1 MVFSRGIVKGYCWQQ
16 RLRVDYILERLFRY
30 RFPSTYIIGV
40 CEANAFMPLF
50 INTYLEKEILNMK
63 LVNYNLKVG
72 NKTLLENINLSFKS
86 NVINHILGSNGAGKS
101 SFAKSCVGML
111 KYEGKISGNS
121 GAILIGSGS
130 NVPSEFTIDDLLEL
144 LKKRFE
150 PQKVKGLY
158 DLLKLNT
165 VSGKLQIK
173 KMSDGQKQKIKLLAF
188 LSEDPK
194 VIILDEF
201 TNALDKNSALDLY
214 HFFNEYNKMHDVV
227 IINITH
233 NLSDLEY
240 MEGKYYYICN
250 RSITEVE
257 TKEEIINLYV
267 KGE

>member
-1 MVFSRGIVKGYCWQQ
+1 
-16 RLRVDYILERLFRY
+16 
-30 RFPSTYIIGV
+30 
-40 CEANAFMPLF
+40 
-50 INTYLEKEILNMK
+50 MK
-63 LVNYNLKVG
+63 LANYKLKVG
-72 NKTLLENINLSFKS
+72 NKILLDNVNISFED

-111 KYEGKISGNS
+111 KYEGIISGND

-130 NVPSEFTIDDLLEL
+130 NVPSEFTLNDIIGLLN
-144 LKKRFE
+144 KKFE
-150 PQKVKGLY
+150 PQKVKGLF

-165 VSGKLQIK
+165 VSDKLQIK

-188 LSEDPK
+188 LSAAPK

-214 HFFNEYNKMHDVV
+214 HFLTEYNRANNVV

-240 MEGKYYYICN
+240 MEGRYYYIQN
-250 RSITEVE
+250 MGISEYK
-257 TKEEIINLYV
+257 TKNEIIDLYV
-267 KGE
+267 RGE